1 MGTDGTRYIGK
12 DSILEDILETQTNY
26 SNHSLVL
33 YSDPADFRYLYLNYI
48 KRTLQSSNEIVLML
62 PYYDAETDIISNLE
76 NTGIDINKYK
86 KEGSIV
92 IVQSKKAHYSLN
104 QEFVGVMI
112 MIKMLLSRLDKL
124 QKAGISIISDTG
136 LFFHTNKLEDLI
148 KCEAELLSSI
158 NDIRVKVLCFYSKS
172 DFDML
177 TEHRMQDIYSRH
189 MIIKLLIYLYRL
201 LSS

>member
-1 MGTDGTRYIGK
+1 MRTDGTRYIDK

-26 SNHSLVL
+26 SNHSLIL
-33 YSDPADFRYLYLNYI
+33 YSDPADFRYLYLKYI
-48 KRTLQSSNEIVLML
+48 KRSLQSLNEIVLML
-62 PYYDAETDIISNLE
+62 PYYDAEKDIINNLG

-92 IVQSKKAHYSLN
+92 IVQSKKAHYGLN

-148 KCEAELLSSI
+148 KCEAELHSSI
-158 NDIRVKVLCFYSKS
+158 NDIRVKVLCFYNKS

-177 TEHRMQDIYSRH
+177 TEHRMQENLFKAHDNKVINIS
-189 MIIKLLIYLYRL
+189 I
-201 LSS
+201 

>member
-1 MGTDGTRYIGK
+1 MRTDGTRYIDK
-12 DSILEDILETQTNY
+12 DSILEDILETQTDY
-26 SNHSLVL
+26 SNHSLIL

-48 KRTLQSSNEIVLML
+48 KRSLQSLNEIVLML
-62 PYYDAETDIISNLE
+62 PYYHAETDIISNLE

-92 IVQSKKAHYSLN
+92 IVQSKKAHYGLN

-136 LFFHTNKLEDLI
+136 LFFHTNKVEDLI

-158 NDIRVKVLCFYSKS
+158 NDIRVKVLCFYNKS
-172 DFDML
+172 DFDIL
-177 TEHRMQDIYSRH
+177 TEHRMQENLFKAHENKVINIS
-189 MIIKLLIYLYRL
+189 I
-201 LSS
+201 

>member
-1 MGTDGTRYIGK
+1 MGTDGTRYIDK

-26 SNHSLVL
+26 SNHSLIL

-48 KRTLQSSNEIVLML
+48 KRSLQSLNEIVLML

-92 IVQSKKAHYSLN
+92 IVQSKKAHYGLN

-112 MIKMLLSRLDKL
+112 MVKMLLSRLDKL

-148 KCEAELLSSI
+148 KSEAELLSSI
-158 NDIRVKVLCFYSKS
+158 NDIRVKVLCFYNKS

-177 TEHRMQDIYSRH
+177 TEHRIQEQLFKAHDNKVIN
-189 MIIKLLIYLYRL
+189 IIKA
-201 LSS
+201 